1 MKGTFPEFWSFNR
14 SRDESLMKTEDLQW
28 RGPFSWMGFE
38 QANKLEPTPDISG
51 VYLFTFEYKDGYIL
65 RSAGVTNSMKR
76 RFSQHTREYTVGNYT
91 VLDVEYA
98 RIGIRKEIWRGW
110 EYAKKHRDEFS
121 RHKDFI
127 LQCVKKELEAYRLFI
142 TEVEDKRKR
151 ERIEF
156 AIVQSVYG
164 SKEPWANL
172 IDGGMSLRGRFN
184 DEIPIEVRN
193 VCSYTVYGLSEK
205 LEI

>member
-1 MKGTFPEFWSFNR
+1 MKGALPKFWSFNR
-14 SRDESLMKTEDLQW
+14 SRDESLIKTEVLQW

-51 VYLFTFEYKDGYIL
+51 VYLFTFEYKDGFIL
-65 RSAGVTNSMKR
+65 RSAGVTSSMKR
-76 RFSQHTREYTVGNYT
+76 RFSLHTREYTVGNYT

-98 RIGIRKEIWRGW
+98 RIRIRQEKWHGW
-110 EYAKKHRDEFS
+110 GYAREHRDEFS
-121 RHKDFI
+121 RHKDYI
-127 LQCVKKELEAYRLFI
+127 LQFVKKELEAYRLFI
-142 TEVEDKRKR
+142 TEVEDKRRR

-172 IDGGMSLRGRFN
+172 IDGGMALRGRFN

-193 VCSYTVYGLSEK
+193 VCSYKVYGLLEK

>member
-1 MKGTFPEFWSFNR
+1 MMLNMQELVF
-14 SRDESLMKTEDLQW
+14 
-28 RGPFSWMGFE
+28 
-38 QANKLEPTPDISG
+38 
-51 VYLFTFEYKDGYIL
+51 
-65 RSAGVTNSMKR
+65 
-76 RFSQHTREYTVGNYT
+76 
-91 VLDVEYA
+91 
-98 RIGIRKEIWRGW
+98 GIRKEIWHGW
-110 EYAKKHRDEFS
+110 GYAKEHRDEFS
-121 RHKDFI
+121 RHKDYI
-127 LQCVKKELEAYRLFI
+127 LQFVKKELEAYRLFI

-172 IDGGMSLRGRFN
+172 IDGGMALRGRFS

-193 VCSYTVYGLSEK
+193 VCSYKVYGLSEK